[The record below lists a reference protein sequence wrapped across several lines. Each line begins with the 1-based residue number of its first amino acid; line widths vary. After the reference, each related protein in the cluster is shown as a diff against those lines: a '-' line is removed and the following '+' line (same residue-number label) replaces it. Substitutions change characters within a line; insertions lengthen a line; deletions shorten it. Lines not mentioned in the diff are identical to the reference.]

1 MPDSARIAWQPWS
14 ARTIERAR
22 RDGKPLLLR
31 IDHYGCAAA
40 AEMQR
45 SADLDPATLAV
56 IEAAFVPVRVDRD
69 EVPELDRLCQLAH
82 QLLTQTP
89 GGWPLHVCF
98 DADAGL
104 PFFSATWLPRTPTQG
119 LPGFATLLARVR
131 DFHAGERSTLQQQH
145 AALRAALA
153 ELSPPALEFTPD
165 ASPLRR
171 ARIAIERGFE
181 RTHGG
186 FGNGPKFIRTNLL
199 ERLLRDWR
207 RSATSAEPDLQA
219 LFMVSLTLTRIAAS
233 PMRHASGLFHSHAAR
248 IDWSE
253 PEPLLSAEDNGLL
266 LALYAQLALATGE
279 RDFLRITRE
288 TAAALLQTLRLPDGA
303 FAAHLDGGTAAAA
316 ARDERALI
324 APNAQVI
331 RGLAWAARVLRD
343 PALADAAL
351 AAIGAIGAR
360 HFRDGAL
367 RRADGRCADLDAH
380 AALADAVLEALQQRW
395 HAPTADLQRALLVA
409 LRTHFEDPVLGGF
422 HAAADDAEPAPFQRL
437 KIFADE
443 ATPAGNALAARVL
456 LRAGALTEDRAA
468 IEAARRTLALAWP
481 AIQQQP
487 QAHATL
493 LGVLEET
500 LSPPEVLVLRGAGDE
515 IETARSDLQKV
526 YAPTRLVFAIPEA
539 AD

>member
-1 MPDSARIAWQPWS
+1 MTASSKSRSTREWQALDAAHYLHPFTDTRALAARGTRVITRAEGIYLYDSEGNRIL
-14 ARTIERAR
+14 
-22 RDGKPLLLR
+22 DGMSGLWCVALG
-31 IDHYGCAAA
+31 YG
-40 AEMQR
+40 R
-45 SADLDPATLAV
+45 SELA
-56 IEAAFVPVRVDRD
+56 EAAYRQMQQLPYYNSFFQCANP
-69 EVPELDRLCQLAH
+69 PAIELA
-82 QLLTQTP
+82 
-89 GGWPLHVCF
+89 
-98 DADAGL
+98 
-104 PFFSATWLPRTPTQG
+104 
-119 LPGFATLLARVR
+119 AR
-131 DFHAGERSTLQQQH
+131 
-145 AALRAALA
+145 LA